1 MVENEKKKRF
11 PVVVVEGCDASGK
24 STLIQQLMARHP
36 DNCYLH
42 SAVPEDV
49 LALHRN
55 AVATA
60 AIASEQRWVFID
72 RLHLSEKIYGEV
84 FRGGASY
91 DVEAFEKE
99 LLEKL
104 PDAKL
109 ILCVV
114 DRETTLAKH
123 AERKDQEMF
132 SDVSKIWEAYDSVDG
147 NWIRYNWKTDE
158 IDLDTLEVKRGAKNG
173 GSK

>member
-1 MVENEKKKRF
+1 MVEEEKKKHF

-24 STLIQQLMARHP
+24 STLMQQLMARHP

-42 SAVPEDV
+42 SAVPDDV
-49 LALHRN
+49 LSLHRN
-55 AVATA
+55 AVAVA
-60 AIASEQRWVFID
+60 AVASEQRWVFID
-72 RLHLSEKIYGEV
+72 RLHLSEKIYGEA

-91 DVEAFEKE
+91 DTAAFEKE
-99 LLEKL
+99 LLAKI

-114 DRETTLAKH
+114 DRDTTLTTH
-123 AERKDQEMF
+123 AERRDQEMF
-132 SDVSKIWEAYDSVDG
+132 SDVSKIWEAYNSVGG

-158 IDLDTLEVKRGAKNG
+158 IDLDTLEVQRGVKNG
-173 GSK
+173 ESK